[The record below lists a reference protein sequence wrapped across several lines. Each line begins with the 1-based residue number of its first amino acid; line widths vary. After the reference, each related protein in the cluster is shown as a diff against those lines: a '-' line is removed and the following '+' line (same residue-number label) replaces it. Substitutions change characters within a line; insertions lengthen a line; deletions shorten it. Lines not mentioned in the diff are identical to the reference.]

1 MVTTTLVFWITTQ
14 DHGGDVTM
22 TQFHNSDFFRI
33 LFTVNHQIKMYT
45 RRGLGGYYEMIGWY
59 FFNVIQKKLIIFIT

>member
-22 TQFHNSDFFRI
+22 TQFHNSDFS
-33 LFTVNHQIKMYT
+33 
-45 RRGLGGYYEMIGWY
+45 GYCL
-59 FFNVIQKKLIIFIT
+59 QLIIKLKCIQEGGWGDIMK